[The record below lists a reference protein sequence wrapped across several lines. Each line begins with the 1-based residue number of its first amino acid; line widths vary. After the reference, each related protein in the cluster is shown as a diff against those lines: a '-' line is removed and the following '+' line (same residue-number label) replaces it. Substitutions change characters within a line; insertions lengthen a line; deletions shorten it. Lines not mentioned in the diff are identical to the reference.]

1 MARGASLPR
10 WRRDAIRRIVA
21 ARAALVKLVARVP
34 EDAARRPRALD
45 RWSVKDMLAHLV
57 TCDEE
62 TLRRLRLIERGQ
74 AGRIKWFE
82 SMADADR
89 FNARSVSRLR
99 RVGLRPL
106 IRRMERASDDLVAAL
121 ERLPA
126 SSLADPRH
134 AYPVVEWLPAPGW
147 SHVDDHRREI
157 AEWWRTRRA
166 VGRPPR

>member
-1 MARGASLPR
+1 MARTPSLPR

-21 ARAALVKLVARVP
+21 ARAALLKVVARMP
-34 EDAARRPRALD
+34 EDDARRPHALD

-57 TCDEE
+57 SCDEE
-62 TLRRLRLIERGQ
+62 TLRRLRLIERDQ
-74 AGRIKWFE
+74 APRIKWFE

-89 FNARSVSRLR
+89 FNARSVARLR

-106 IRRMERASDDLVAAL
+106 IRRMERVGRDLVAAL

-134 AYPVVEWLPAPGW
+134 AYPMTEWLPAPGW

-157 AEWWRTRRA
+157 ADWWRTRRA
-166 VGRPPR
+166 AARATR